1 MSFQDDH
8 GPMEESDDILAAE
21 YVVGA
26 LSAKE
31 RLEAAA
37 RVESDPAFARLV
49 ESWEARLSPLA
60 DGYPEIEPPAAAKE
74 AIDRVLFGRGAAADS
89 STSAAHGGIWQ
100 SLNFWR
106 GFAAASLALLLIAV
120 AVPFFRQAPQTQEGT
135 QFVASI
141 APKDSEVSYL
151 AYYDPATENLSL
163 SHVSG
168 ERGTGRDFEL
178 WAIEGQAKPISL
190 GVIGAG
196 KTIRVKVAPEIGGKL
211 AKGGMLAISLEPAG
225 GSPTG
230 QPTGP
235 VVAVGKLSRI

>member
-1 MSFQDDH
+1 MSFEDDH
-8 GPMEESDDILAAE
+8 GPMEEGDDILAAE
-21 YVVGA
+21 YVVGT
-26 LSAKE
+26 LSARE
-31 RLEAAA
+31 RREAAA
-37 RVESDPAFARLV
+37 RIESDPAFARLV
-49 ESWEARLSPLA
+49 EIWEARLSPLA

-74 AIDRVLFGRGAAADS
+74 AVDRVLFGRGTAAGS
-89 STSAAHGGIWQ
+89 STSAVHGGIWQ

-120 AVPFFRQAPQTQEGT
+120 AVPFFRQAPSTQEGT

-151 AYYDPATENLSL
+151 AYYDPATRNLSL

-168 ERGTGRDFEL
+168 ERGTGHDFEL

-196 KTIRVKVAPEIGGKL
+196 KTIRVKVTPETGGKL
-211 AKGGMLAISLEPAG
+211 AKGGVLAISLEPAG

-235 VVAVGKLSRI
+235 VVAVGTLSRI